1 MKLLGEAEVS
11 ERLGCTKACLRRWRR
26 EGRGLPFVRVGR
38 LVRYDP
44 GAVSGFILA
53 HTQDVAVGC
62 ETAKESRQRELV
74 S

>member
-1 MKLLGEAEVS
+1 MLLNETDTAKALNV
-11 ERLGCTKACLRRWRR
+11 KPACLRRWRR

-44 GAVSGFILA
+44 RAISEFILA
-53 HTQDVAVGC
+53 HTQDVTAGC
-62 ETAKESRQRELV
+62 EATKECPQRELV

>member
-1 MKLLGEAEVS
+1 MLLNETETAKALNV
-11 ERLGCTKACLRRWRR
+11 TKACLRRWRR

-44 GAVSGFILA
+44 SSVSEFILA
-53 HTQDVAVGC
+53 HTQGVTGD
-62 ETAKESRQRELV
+62 TTKESRQLERV